1 MRRGRSALLLATVF
15 LSGAAVMVV
24 EMTTVRVL
32 QPTFG
37 STTYVWTNVIAVVLA
52 ALSVGYAI
60 GGRVADAKPSAGL
73 LYGILAVGGLLVAAT
88 APLASPLCRW
98 LIPLDVNLENLTSF
112 LTRGSLVAT
121 LILFAPPTLLLGMVS
136 PMAIRLLSDEGV
148 GRAAGRV
155 FAISTV
161 GSIAGTYLPT
171 LWFVPE
177 YGSRATLLI
186 ASAMLV
192 VPAAAGLVLSSGR
205 RGAPLAVL
213 AVVGLAGT
221 RAFADLRPDRGAPEL
236 EAGGRAVVL
245 DERESEY
252 QYLTVRED
260 SYPGNPP
267 FAMKLLTI
275 NEGVFTYHSLEVAG
289 LVLTGR
295 RYYDDYA
302 LLPIL
307 LDVAPGE
314 ELRGAVVGLA
324 CGVTVRQWTHF
335 WDGLYRVRVD
345 GAEIDPD
352 VIELGRR
359 HFHLPPAGDPTV
371 RAYAVDGRQML
382 ECVPEGTTYH
392 MLVVDAF
399 ANEMYTPFH
408 LGTRE
413 FFELCRRRLAPG
425 GLFAMNV
432 YAHASSSPNL
442 LALENTLATVFGS
455 CQRVAQHWGGNF
467 LLLARNGGPEEG
479 GGADL
484 MRLLA
489 SRVESR
495 FGRRGDVSEWD
506 DLVSQAQWIPENAT
520 VVRPD
525 PLRLVLT
532 DDHSPLEHLT
542 DTFVR
547 RAEAEILGR

>member
-15 LSGAAVMVV
+15 FSGAAVMVV

-88 APLASPLCRW
+88 APLATPVCRW

-112 LTRGSLVAT
+112 LTRGSLAAT

-136 PMAIRLLSDEGV
+136 PMAIRLLADEGV

-171 LWFVPE
+171 LWLVPE
-177 YGSRATLLI
+177 FGSRASLLV

-192 VPAAAGLVLSSGR
+192 VPAAVGLVTFSGR
-205 RGAPLAVL
+205 RGAPLAAL

-221 RAFADLRPDRGAPEL
+221 RAFADLRPDRGEPPL
-236 EAGGRAVVL
+236 PFGGRAVVL

-260 SYPGNPP
+260 RFPGNPP
-267 FAMKLLTI
+267 QALKLLTI

-289 LVLTGR
+289 RVLTGR

-307 LDVAPGE
+307 LDVPEGG

-324 CGVTVRQWTHF
+324 CGVTVRQWRHF
-335 WDGLYRVRVD
+335 WSGLFRLSVD
-345 GAEIDPD
+345 GAEIDPE

-359 HFHLPPAGDPTV
+359 HFHLPPADDPGL
-371 RAYAVDGRQML
+371 RAFAVDGRQML
-382 ECVPEGTTYH
+382 ECVPPGTAYH

-399 ANEMYTPFH
+399 SNEMYTPFH

-413 FFELCRRRLAPG
+413 FFELCRGRLAPG

-432 YAHASSSPNL
+432 YAHAGDSPNL
-442 LALENTLATVFGS
+442 TALENTLATVFGS
-455 CQRVAQHWGGNF
+455 CQRVAQQWGGNF
-467 LLLARNGGPEEG
+467 LLLARNGGE
-479 GGADL
+479 GADL
-484 MRLLA
+484 TRLLG
-489 SRVESR
+489 SRIEAR
-495 FGRRGDVSEWD
+495 FGRRGDLSEWT
-506 DLVSQAQWIPENAT
+506 DLVRQAQWIPENT
-520 VVRPD
+520 TIVRPRED
-525 PLRLVLT
+525 RLVLT

-542 DTFVR
+542 DRFVR